1 MNQISGSWQRN
12 LAVVWLSQFISMASF
27 SSAYTFMPFFFRQLG
42 VTGDEEL
49 SHYVALFSVASNL
62 TFCIFAPIWGM
73 VADVY
78 GRRMMLIRANFGGA
92 LLMPLLAV
100 ITSPDLIIVHRLF
113 LGALTGTVSAAQT
126 LIISTTPKEHRS
138 FALGAIASAL
148 FGGMMAGQ
156 FLGGGLV
163 QRFGFNW
170 TFAGSGVLLF
180 VSGMLVLIWGRE
192 NFTRTETLRERVR
205 SIRWRIPRF
214 GVIWYLMVLFIC
226 LGLAREFD
234 NPFLPQLVMEIMD
247 HSPDALSW
255 SGWIS
260 GFCSLAGIV
269 SGLLLGFL
277 AGRLPFIR
285 VLVAAIVIAA
295 VLRIVQSMSHHV
307 AGLLVERSLMILAIG
322 GVEPLFQA
330 WLAGATPE
338 REHGSYFGWAAC
350 AKAVGWISG
359 AYLGGIVAGWFGTV
373 RYVFF
378 GSGLLF
384 LLLVPLIVATARI
397 VPPKI
402 ARKKRV

>member
-1 MNQISGSWQRN
+1 
-12 LAVVWLSQFISMASF
+12 
-27 SSAYTFMPFFFRQLG
+27 
-42 VTGDEEL
+42 
-49 SHYVALFSVASNL
+49 
-62 TFCIFAPIWGM
+62 
-73 VADVY
+73 
-78 GRRMMLIRANFGGA
+78 
-92 LLMPLLAV
+92 
-100 ITSPDLIIVHRLF
+100 
-113 LGALTGTVSAAQT
+113 
-126 LIISTTPKEHRS
+126 
-138 FALGAIASAL
+138 
-148 FGGMMAGQ
+148 
-156 FLGGGLV
+156 
-163 QRFGFNW
+163 
-170 TFAGSGVLLF
+170 
-180 VSGMLVLIWGRE
+180 
-192 NFTRTETLRERVR
+192 R

-359 AYLGGIVAGWFGTV
+359 AYFGGIVAGWFGTV

>member
-1 MNQISGSWQRN
+1 
-12 LAVVWLSQFISMASF
+12 
-27 SSAYTFMPFFFRQLG
+27 
-42 VTGDEEL
+42 
-49 SHYVALFSVASNL
+49 
-62 TFCIFAPIWGM
+62 
-73 VADVY
+73 
-78 GRRMMLIRANFGGA
+78 
-92 LLMPLLAV
+92 
-100 ITSPDLIIVHRLF
+100 
-113 LGALTGTVSAAQT
+113 
-126 LIISTTPKEHRS
+126 
-138 FALGAIASAL
+138 
-148 FGGMMAGQ
+148 MAGQ